1 MTPRALLI
9 VVAALVAVA
18 FTARPPTPPTHPQD
32 FRPLLLRPAFAQT
45 LSKPF
50 LPVLVDLLW
59 LRSLNAIGLKD
70 TEQKNRALYE
80 YGVVLSELDPRFKQ
94 VYEYLGLN
102 IPFAVARNKFTG
114 GDLACDLFE
123 RGLKVFPTDLKLHMY
138 LGFSL
143 FHHERKFA
151 EASDVFARAARLPDA
166 LPWMAA
172 LATRLKAHSGAAE
185 DAVELTRQ
193 LLATDL
199 EDEVRA
205 QLEKR
210 LEELQVEVVL
220 QQVDKSAKA
229 FFDANGRWPRDMAEL
244 EASRLYTGELFDPAG
259 GLISLQPDG
268 KATSTSLKRRLEIY
282 E

>member
-1 MTPRALLI
+1 MRLSSVLL
-9 VVAALVAVA
+9 VGAGLAAIAV
-18 FTARPPTPPTHPQD
+18 TAKAPAPPSHPQD

-70 TEQKNRALYE
+70 TEQKNRSLYE
-80 YGVVLSELDPRFKQ
+80 YAVVLSELDPRFKQ

-151 EASDVFARAARLPDA
+151 EASEVFARAARLPDA
-166 LPWMAA
+166 LSWMAP

-185 DAVELTRQ
+185 DAVELTRE
-193 LLATDL
+193 LLATELD
-199 EDEVRA
+199 DEVRA
-205 QLEKR
+205 QLEER

-220 QQVDKSAKA
+220 QQVDRAAKT
-229 FFDANGRWPRDMAEL
+229 FFDAQGRWPRDMAEL
-244 EASRLYTGELFDPAG
+244 EASGLYPGELFDPSG
-259 GLISLQPDG
+259 GLISLQPNG
-268 KATSTSLKRRLEIY
+268 KATSTSLNRRLEIY